1 MTLPTRQLGA
11 MTERAFWISLA
22 PLPPAE
28 QLRALALF
36 RDWRFAATRAADGRP
51 LQCAAPWKRVAAA
64 KAAELQGHL
73 ARHAQPIAPPLYAAQ
88 VNALRALALTA
99 ARRGAIQ

>member
-1 MTLPTRQLGA
+1 MTLTPSQLAA
-11 MTERAFWISLA
+11 MTERAFWIAIA
-22 PLPPAE
+22 PMPQAD
-28 QLRALALF
+28 QLHALTLF

-73 ARHAQPIAPPLYAAQ
+73 ARHTQPITPPPYAAQ
-88 VNALRALALTA
+88 VNALRALAISA
-99 ARRGAIQ
+99 FHRGAIQ